1 MTLSVKQQQNKVD
14 QRIVQLHAIA
24 LSECRKMEKL
34 IDELKVLGSHSHSH
48 SHSRDRDNALAN
60 TRDHLVQLSHR

>member
-14 QRIVQLHAIA
+14 QRTVQLHAIA

-34 IDELKVLGSHSHSH
+34 IDELKALGP
-48 SHSRDRDNALAN
+48 HSRDRDNALAN
-60 TRDHLVQLSHR
+60 TSEHLVQLSHR